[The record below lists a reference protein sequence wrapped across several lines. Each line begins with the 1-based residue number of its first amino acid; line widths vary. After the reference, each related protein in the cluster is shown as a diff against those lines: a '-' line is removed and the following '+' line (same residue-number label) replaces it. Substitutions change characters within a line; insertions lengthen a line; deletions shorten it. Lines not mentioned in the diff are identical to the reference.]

1 MNTEAKPNCNP
12 AAPSRCVPSRPLLPH
27 CLLLGAA
34 GLVTSP
40 ILAAQDVPAG
50 DEKILGEVIVTAQKR
65 RESST
70 DVGMAITALSGD
82 ALAAQRVGQIMDLS
96 GFVPNLDIKE
106 QVPGATPVITIRGV
120 GLNDFGAANSPSAGV
135 YIDQVYVASIAM
147 MTFDF
152 YDLERIEVLKGPQGT
167 LYGRNS
173 TAGAINI
180 ITRKPQQSFEAYT
193 RLGYG
198 NYDTIDAEGAVNVPL
213 SDSAA
218 VRVSARSIQQGDGY
232 WTSRR
237 LPGDT
242 IGERD
247 VVMGRAQLSLA
258 PNDALD
264 MNLKVDALR
273 SRSEM
278 GQPEFFGTVDPNTGG
293 PCAPILAGHIDNSQC
308 TDLLGYT
315 DVDGDPYKGD
325 WTRNAVY
332 DQDNLSATL
341 TIDAHLGEM
350 TLTSVSGY
358 VDFDRKFDIDVDATP
373 ARELDFLES
382 DDIKQYSQELRLAG
396 ASGPSTWIL
405 GAFYSHDEVVTGI
418 PGHHDDLLLTQTMVD
433 ADQNTDSAAA
443 FANSDWKLAE
453 HLTLVTG
460 LRYTW
465 EERQYVGGTTDL
477 NPYGASCLLSPTC
490 TPGFVG
496 PAVLTHVDSTIDDRN
511 WSWRVGLEYQ
521 PQSGRLFYA
530 TVSRGNKSGGFF
542 SGISTTNL
550 QLEPFL
556 PEELTAYEVGFKAS
570 FADVYLGASA
580 FHYDYNDIQ
589 TFIAV
594 DVGPF
599 IIQRLG
605 NVSEARVDGIDVEA
619 MWQPVQA
626 LTLQANVGWLDTE
639 LGSFDTLTGVV
650 PKGNELPNSPRLTA
664 GVAARYEIGLG
675 ARLGGMIEVDANY
688 SDSVFKDAINDPVI
702 AADSYTIV
710 NARLALF
717 NDAHAWEVALWGRNL
732 GDESYVVQGL
742 NTGLGAGNRNYNA
755 PRTYGVAFTY
765 RWQ

>member
-1 MNTEAKPNCNP
+1 MNTEAKQISRS
-12 AAPSRCVPSRPLLPH
+12 AALTRCLV
-27 CLLLGAA
+27 LGAA
-34 GLVTSP
+34 GLAATPAPAQNVTADDDMV
-40 ILAAQDVPAG
+40 I
-50 DEKILGEVIVTAQKR
+50 GEVIVTAQKR

-82 ALAAQRVGQIMDLS
+82 ALATQRVGQIMDLS
-96 GFVPNLDIKE
+96 GLVPNLNIKE
-106 QVPGATPVITIRGV
+106 QVPGAIPVITIRGV

-180 ITRKPQQSFEAYT
+180 LTRKPQQSFEAYT

-198 NYDTIDAEGAVNVPL
+198 NYDTIDAEGALNAPL
-213 SDSAA
+213 GNSAA
-218 VRVSARSIQQGDGY
+218 VRVSARSIQQADGY
-232 WTSRR
+232 WESRQ
-237 LPGDT
+237 LPGET

-247 VVMGRAQLSLA
+247 VLMGRAQLALS
-258 PNDALD
+258 PSDALD
-264 MNLKVDALR
+264 VNLKIDALR

-278 GQPEFFGTVDPNTGG
+278 GQPEFFGTIDPSTGG
-293 PCAPILAGHIDNSQC
+293 TCAPILAGHTDNTRC

-315 DVDGDPYKGD
+315 DVDGDPFTGD
-325 WTRNAVY
+325 WARDAVY
-332 DQDNLSATL
+332 DQDNLAATL
-341 TIDAHLGEM
+341 TIDARLGDL

-358 VDFDRKFDIDVDATP
+358 VDFDRQFFIDSDATP
-373 ARELDFLES
+373 AREVDFLES
-382 DDIKQYSQELRLAG
+382 DDIEQYSQELRLAG
-396 ASGPSTWIL
+396 ESGPATWIL
-405 GAFYSHDEVVTGI
+405 GAFYSHDEVVTSI
-418 PGHHDDLLLTQTMVD
+418 PGYHDDLLLTETHV
-433 ADQNTDSAAA
+433 AVDQNTGSAAA
-443 FANSDWKLAE
+443 FANSDWQVAE

-465 EERQYVGGTTDL
+465 EDRHYIGGTTDL

-496 PAVLTHVDSTIDDRN
+496 PAVLTDVDSKIEDRN

-521 PQSGRLFYA
+521 PAQGRLYYA
-530 TVSRGNKSGGFF
+530 TVSRGTKSGGFF
-542 SGISTTNL
+542 SGISTSNI

-556 PEELTAYEVGFKAS
+556 PEELTAYEAGFKAS
-570 FADVYLGASA
+570 FATVYFGVSA

-599 IIQRLG
+599 TIQRLG
-605 NVSEARVDGIDVEA
+605 NVPEARVDGVDVEA
-619 MWQPVQA
+619 LWEPLEG
-626 LTLQANVGWLDTE
+626 LTLQANLGWLDTE
-639 LGSFDTLTGVV
+639 LGAFDTLNGPV
-650 PKGNELPNSPRLTA
+650 PKGNELPNSPQVTA
-664 GVAARYEIGLG
+664 GVLARYEVGLG
-675 ARLGGMIEVDANY
+675 AALDGMIQVDASY
-688 SDSVFKDAINDPVI
+688 SDPVFKDAINDPVI
-702 AADSYTIV
+702 AAGSYTVV

-717 NDAHAWEVALWGRNL
+717 DDGRDWEVALWGRNL
-732 GDESYVVQGL
+732 NDERYVVQGL
-742 NTGLGAGNRNYNA
+742 NTGLGAGNRNYNS
-755 PRTYGVAFTY
+755 PRTYGVTFTY